1 MDFCT
6 MVKINQ
12 EQALKEVQQFVNQ
25 YKSKLRLSDWTV
37 FVKFSGAKEGAFL
50 MTCFDSIEYKI
61 ATISVFQEY
70 LDEKDTKKREQ
81 CVLHELAHILIDKME
96 DKQNKFING
105 LLDIINKVID
115 MEREELAENI
125 SQALMNVKSVK
136 K

>member
-1 MDFCT
+1 
-6 MVKINQ
+6 MVKTLTK
-12 EQALKEVQQFVNQ
+12 EQAVKEVQQFVTQ
-25 YKSKLRLSDWTV
+25 YKSDLRLSDWTV
-37 FVKFSGAKEGAFL
+37 FVKFSGDKEGAYL
-50 MTCFDSIEYKI
+50 MTTFESIPYKL

-70 LDEKDTKKREQ
+70 IDEKDTKKREQ
-81 CVLHELAHILIDKME
+81 CVLHELAHIMIDKME

-125 SQALMNVKSVK
+125 SQALMSVK